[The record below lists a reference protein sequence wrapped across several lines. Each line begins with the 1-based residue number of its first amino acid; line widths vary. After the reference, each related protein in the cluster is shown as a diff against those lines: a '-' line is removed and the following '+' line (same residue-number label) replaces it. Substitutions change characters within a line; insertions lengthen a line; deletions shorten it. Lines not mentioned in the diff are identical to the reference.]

1 MAKLLTAI
9 GLMSGTSMDGIDVA
23 LVRTDGSRALERGPA
38 RSYPYDDD
46 MRGRLK
52 AALAYAADLEE
63 RTARPGTLAAVERE
77 LTERHAAAVNDFLE
91 ATGIDKSLVDVIG
104 FHGHTVLHR
113 PEARLTVQIGDA
125 ALLARLTGCQV
136 VSDLRAADVAA
147 GGQGAPLAPVYHR
160 ALAIRLPQRPV
171 VFVNIGGVANV
182 TWIGSNGELLAFDTG
197 PGNALMDDWAARHT
211 GRACDENGALARSGV
226 ADEAALRRYLAHP
239 YFAEPVPRS
248 LDRGDFTLEPLKGL
262 DAATG
267 AATLARVTAGAIA
280 RARAWFKAPATLW
293 VVCGGGR
300 RNRFLMEL
308 LAWHL
313 DAPVVPAEAIGI
325 DGDSLE
331 AEAWGYLAVRSLKRQ
346 PITFPTTTGV
356 PKPLTGGVRHKPK

>member
-23 LVRTDGSRALERGPA
+23 LVRTDGDRSLERGPA
-38 RSYPYDDD
+38 RSYPYDED
-46 MRGRLK
+46 MRARLK
-52 AALAYAADLEE
+52 VALEEAAGLEE
-63 RTARPGTLAAVERE
+63 RKARPGTLGAVEKE
-77 LTERHAAAVNDFLE
+77 ITERHAAAVASFLQD
-91 ATGIDKSLVDVIG
+91 TGTSRGSVDVVG
-104 FHGHTVLHR
+104 FHGQTVLHR
-113 PEARLTVQIGDA
+113 PQAGLTVQLGDA
-125 ALLARLTGCQV
+125 ALLARLTGCEV

-160 ALAIRLPQRPV
+160 ALALNLPQRPV

-182 TWIGSNGELLAFDTG
+182 TWIGGDGEILAFDTG
-197 PGNALMDDWAARHT
+197 PGNALMDDWAMRHT
-211 GRACDENGALARSGV
+211 GQPCDENGALARSGV
-226 ADEAALRRYLAHP
+226 ADDAVLRRYLAQP
-239 YFAEPVPRS
+239 YFFEPVPKS
-248 LDRGDFTLEPLKGL
+248 LDRGSFTLEFVDGL

-267 AATLARVTAGAIA
+267 AATLARLTADAIA
-280 RARAWFKAPATLW
+280 CARAWFKAPATLW
-293 VVCGGGR
+293 VICGGGR

-313 DAPVVPAEAIGI
+313 DAPVVPAEAIGV

-346 PITFPTTTGV
+346 PITFPTTTGA
-356 PKPLTGGVRHKPK
+356 PKPMTGGVRHKP

>member
-1 MAKLLTAI
+1 VAKLLTAI

-23 LVRTDGSRALERGPA
+23 LVRTDGGRSLERGA
-38 RSYPYDDD
+38 SRSYPYDDE
-46 MRGRLK
+46 MRARLRT
-52 AALAYAADLEE
+52 ALDEAADIEE
-63 RTARPGTLAAVERE
+63 RTARPGTLGAVEKD
-77 LTERHAAAVNDFLE
+77 LTERHAAAVAAFLDE
-91 ATGIDKSLVDVIG
+91 TGTSRGAVDVIG
-104 FHGHTVLHR
+104 FHGHTVMHR
-113 PEARLTVQIGDA
+113 PEAKLTVQLGDG

-136 VSDLRAADVAA
+136 VNDLRAADVAA

-160 ALAIRLPQRPV
+160 ALALRLPQRPV
-171 VFVNIGGVANV
+171 AFVNIGGVANV

-197 PGNALMDDWAARHT
+197 PGNALMDDWALRHI
-211 GRACDENGALARSGV
+211 GRPCDKDGALARSGTP
-226 ADEAALRRYLAHP
+226 DEAALRRYLAHP
-239 YFAEPVPRS
+239 FFFQPVPKS
-248 LDRGDFTLEPLKGL
+248 LDRGSFTLEPLNGV

-280 RARAWFKAPATLW
+280 RARAWFKAAATLW
-293 VVCGGGR
+293 VICGGGR

-331 AEAWGYLAVRSLKRQ
+331 AEAWGYLAVRALKRQ
-346 PITFPTTTGV
+346 PITFATTTGA
-356 PKPLTGGVRHKPK
+356 PKPLTGGVLHRP